1 MFLFKL
7 EGPTTIIVFENL
19 KFPKKNGNHLYII
32 GLRSGPLRAD
42 LMLAYSLGKLF
53 LYLNSNCTLL
63 EVACVGYQ
71 PLLGW
76 IHSDNYNQRV
86 LKPLILAKAVGKG
99 RTNT

>member
-42 LMLAYSLGKLF
+42 LMLAYSLGKF
-53 LYLNSNCTLL
+53 NSLL
-63 EVACVGYQ
+63 QLQLHVAISSLCRL
-71 PLLGW
+71 PTT
-76 IHSDNYNQRV
+76 SRV
-86 LKPLILAKAVGKG
+86 DS
-99 RTNT
+99 